1 MRVSLFVDDLCCGTC
16 PAGSN
21 ATWVRLLAENY
32 FCGTALEAAG
42 GRAMGKFF
50 LIIIAISVAIL
61 LAMSAYI
68 ISL

>member
-1 MRVSLFVDDLCCGTC
+1 MRGRVL
-16 PAGSN
+16 A
-21 ATWVRLLAENY
+21 AENY
-32 FCGTALEAAG
+32 FCCTALGSAG

-61 LAMSAYI
+61 LAMSAYV